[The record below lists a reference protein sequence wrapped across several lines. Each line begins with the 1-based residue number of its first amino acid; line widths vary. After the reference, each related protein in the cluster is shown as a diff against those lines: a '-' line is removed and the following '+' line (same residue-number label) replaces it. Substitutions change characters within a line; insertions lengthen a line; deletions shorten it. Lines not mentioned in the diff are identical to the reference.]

1 MEEKELIKR
10 IRNSFQA
17 KKSRVEILTGFQKRG
32 FKLEYAEKLISK
44 AKRPKKITTLV
55 LLTILVGFFI
65 LFGSYPGLNKH
76 KIELSNP
83 LSMITGNAIATPSD
97 SSRQEVTLDQIEIT
111 PEFISY
117 LLNELAAW
125 ELHTNP
131 LNFEK
136 PILNFK
142 IGDKTFYSEIGDE
155 IKTYQGLS
163 QQADL
168 QFNIIKE
175 DLLNAITSNNPKN
188 IMKDSI
194 LNGRTQLEI
203 FASEAELFSKGYLK
217 FYDFLN

>member
-1 MEEKELIKR
+1 MDEKELIKR

-17 KKSRVEILTGFQKRG
+17 KKSRAEILTGFQKRG

-44 AKRPKKITTLV
+44 AKRPKKITTLF
-55 LLTILVGFFI
+55 LLTILIGFFV
-65 LFGSYPGLNKH
+65 LFGTYSGFNKQ
-76 KIELSNP
+76 KVELSNP
-83 LSMITGNAIATPSD
+83 LSMITGNVIATSSD
-97 SSRQEVTLDQIEIT
+97 ISQRELTIDQIEIT

-125 ELHTNP
+125 ELHKNP
-131 LNFEK
+131 LSFEK
-136 PILNFK
+136 PILNFR
-142 IGDKTFYSEIGDE
+142 IDDKTFYSEIGNE
-155 IKTYQGLS
+155 IKTYRGLS

-168 QFNIIKE
+168 QFDTTKEELIK
-175 DLLNAITSNNPKN
+175 AITSNNSENVFK
-188 IMKDSI
+188 KSI